1 VAPEPVPLSD
11 VKQLLTAEAAL
22 RTLPREAMLAQ
33 QHAETFAHLEP
44 PATQKLLADLR
55 TLPFVDAALAVKL
68 ADIHPQWPEEIRLL
82 FSKERVVLDESQL
95 ARLLEILDQHR

>member
-1 VAPEPVPLSD
+1 MPDPLPLSD
-11 VKQLLTAEAAL
+11 VKQKLSDEAAV

-33 QHAETFAHLEP
+33 QHAEGFARLEP
-44 PATQKLLADLR
+44 AATAKLLADLR

-82 FSKERVVLDESQL
+82 FSKERVVLDETQL
-95 ARLLEILDQHR
+95 NRLLEILAQHR